1 VNAYEKS
8 LTLGLSGS
16 HAEQVAIL
24 RTLTVHD
31 IAVTLVRTWLRERNL
46 WMRISPTVMGGT
58 IEQIAQSPATPEAT
72 KEKIRIFYA
81 AVFGDSANWLR
92 TTDPQYAGL
101 ASQIIT
107 ELSSVIPVASDLIDS
122 FYALDGGR
130 PYKDLTVEQ
139 FDEQRTDYE
148 NLELN
153 KAALETVAAAHD
165 AAKTEYRK
173 AESSPD
179 SIIAAARALLGG

>member
-8 LTLGLSGS
+8 LTLGLAGS

-24 RTLTVHD
+24 RTLTRGD
-31 IAVTLVRTWLRERNL
+31 ILGTKLGKWLGERQLLTFDGTHWYGTLQAL
-46 WMRISPTVMGGT
+46 
-58 IEQIAQSPATPEAT
+58 IEAGQIT
-72 KEKIRIFYA
+72 
-81 AVFGDSANWLR
+81 GDSLTGIRELKAVLAGTR
-92 TTDPQYAGL
+92 GDGLATTDPVWSPIVYATIAGIAD
-101 ASQIIT
+101 AS
-107 ELSSVIPVASDLIDS
+107 PDAAALIDS

-139 FDEQRTDYE
+139 FDEQ
-148 NLELN
+148 
-153 KAALETVAAAHD
+153 KADHEWIGLKQDALTTVSAAHD

-179 SIIAAARALLGG
+179 SIIAAAREVLGG

>member
-8 LTLGLSGS
+8 LTLGLSGP

-58 IEQIAQSPATPEAT
+58 IEQIAQSAETPEAT

-81 AVFGDSANWLR
+81 AVFGDSASWLR

-107 ELSSVIPVASDLIDS
+107 ELSAVIPVESDLIDS

-139 FDEQRTDYE
+139 FDTQKADHEWMALKQ
-148 NLELN
+148 
-153 KAALETVAAAHD
+153 AALTTVAAAHD
-165 AAKTEYRK
+165 ESKTEFRK
-173 AESSPD
+173 AGSSPD
-179 SIIAAARALLGG
+179 SIIAAARAVLEG